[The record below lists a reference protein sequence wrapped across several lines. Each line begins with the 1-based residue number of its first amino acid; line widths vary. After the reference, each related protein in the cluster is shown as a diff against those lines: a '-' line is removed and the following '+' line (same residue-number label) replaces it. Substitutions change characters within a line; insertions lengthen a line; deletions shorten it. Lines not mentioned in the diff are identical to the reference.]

1 MPPYVLDTIAPLIA
15 MLSMGTMG
23 LIGFKLWL
31 DAKTARLTGGGGED
45 VKRLTES
52 VDRLDEQFRM
62 LHDHLTDLD
71 ERLEFAERVLA
82 RSAEERGR
90 LGAGDR

>member
-1 MPPYVLDTIAPLIA
+1 
-15 MLSMGTMG
+15 MLGLGTMA

-52 VDRLDEQFRM
+52 VDRLDEQFRV
-62 LHDHLTDLD
+62 LQDHLTDLD
-71 ERLEFAERVLA
+71 ERLEFTERVLA
-82 RSAEERGR
+82 RSAQDRGR

>member
-1 MPPYVLDTIAPLIA
+1 MPPHLLDTIAPLVG
-15 MLSMGTMG
+15 MLVMGTMG

-31 DAKTARLTGGGGED
+31 DAKTARLTGRGGED
-45 VKRLTES
+45 VKRLTET
-52 VDRLDEQFRM
+52 VDRLDDQFRV

-90 LGAGDR
+90 VGPGER